1 MAKEIILGIDL
12 GTTNSVVS
20 YMQDDGKWKV
30 IPNPEGPNTTPSV
43 VAFKPNGEEIVG
55 FAAKRQLLT
64 NPDTIASIK
73 RKMGTNEKVHIG
85 CLNKDFTPQEIS
97 AKILAYMKKYAED
110 NLGEKISKAVITVP
124 AYFNDAQRQATKDAG
139 QIAGLDVVRIINEPT
154 AAALAYGEDS
164 NKDEKILVYDLGGG
178 TFDVSILEI
187 ADGTFEVIS
196 TAGDNHLG
204 GDDWDNALVA
214 YIQKEIKAQYDVDLT
229 NDKMVGQRLKEEA
242 EKAKISLSSQL
253 QTVISLPFLAM
264 GKNGPINFEMTLTRA
279 KFEELTRDLLRRTEE
294 PVRRALSDAKINASQ
309 LDQVILIGGST
320 RMPAV
325 LDIVKRLTGKQ
336 PNISVN
342 PDEAVSVGAAIQGG
356 VIRGD
361 KKDVLLLDVTPLTL
375 GIETMGGVLTPL
387 INRNTTIPTTKSQV
401 FSTAE
406 DNQPSV
412 DIMVYQGER
421 PMARDNKLLGS
432 FRLDGIRP
440 ARRGQPRIEVTFS
453 IDVNGIVNVKAKDLD
468 TNKEQQ
474 ITISGSNG
482 LSKEEI
488 DRMVKEAEANK
499 EADEKRKEEI
509 EVKNKA
515 ESLISQIDEALTSEG
530 GKMDASQKEQTQK
543 LRDEL
548 KEALDKNDIATLKEK
563 MSQLEQAAAYAQ
575 QYQQQAGASETSSDS
590 NDSASGTETG
600 SSNDDVIDADYTDK
614 TN

>member
-73 RKMGTNEKVHIG
+73 RKMGTSEKVHIG

-214 YIQKEIKAQYDVDLT
+214 YIQKEIKAQYDVDLS

-515 ESLISQIDEALTSEG
+515 ESLISQIDEALTNEG
-530 GKMDASQKEQTQK
+530 GKMDQSQKEQTQK

-563 MSQLEQAAAYAQ
+563 MNQLEQAAAYAQ
-575 QYQQQAGASETSSDS
+575 QYQQQSGAGETSAA
-590 NDSASGTETG
+590 DSASQSETG